1 MSIDP
6 TRRELFKGVG
16 AGIAIAGL
24 MPSSAVRAAADAIP
38 DGDALKLWYRR
49 PATRWVEA
57 LPLGNGRL
65 GAMVW
70 GGIEHERLQLNE
82 DTLYAGGPYE
92 ADTSGALEA
101 LPDVRRLIFAGE
113 YARAEDLA
121 NAKMM
126 ARPLKQMPYQ
136 PLADVVLDFR
146 DIPDISDYRRE
157 LDLDAAITRS
167 RFKTWKMEHTREAFI
182 SPVDQCVVMRLSA
195 DRPGS
200 INLRVSL
207 DSDQQNEM
215 LADDGALL
223 LRGRNATRHGVEG
236 RLKFAVRIR
245 AIPRGGSLRLRGERI
260 EIEGA
265 DEVVLLITAAT
276 SYRRYDDVGGDPE
289 AITRQQLIAAQQRG
303 FKELRA
309 AHVAEHQ
316 RLFHRVSIDLGHT
329 EAARLPTDERV
340 ERFADGNDP
349 ALAALYHQYGRYLL
363 ISSSRPGTQ
372 PANLQGIWND
382 LMDPPWESKYTVNIN
397 TEMNY
402 WPSEAN
408 ALHECVEPLERMMFD
423 LAESGARTAKTMYG
437 APGWVM
443 HHNTDLWRQTRP
455 IDGAQYGL
463 WSMGGAWLLQQLWDR
478 WDYGRDRAY
487 LAKIYP
493 LFKGAAEFFAAT
505 LTSDPHTGERVT
517 NPSMSPENVHPH
529 GASLCAGPAMD
540 SQLLRDLFTQCIQAA
555 GLLGVDAGFAQQL
568 QQLRDQLPPDRVGKA
583 GQLQEWREDWDMQV
597 PEIHHRHVSHL
608 YALHPSSQ
616 INVRD
621 TPKLAAAAR
630 RSLEIRG
637 DDATGWGLGW
647 RLNLWARLGDGEHA
661 LKILR
666 MLLGPQRTYP
676 NLFDAHPPFQI
687 DGNFGGTAGI
697 TEMLLQSWG
706 GSIFLLPALP
716 ETWKAGSVRGLKV
729 RGAAGI
735 ELSWKAGRLT
745 EATLTSMRGGR
756 YNIVLGKQSLDVELG
771 AGQSRRLR
779 VKDGKLVA
787 A

>member
-1 MSIDP
+1 
-6 TRRELFKGVG
+6 
-16 AGIAIAGL
+16 
-24 MPSSAVRAAADAIP
+24 
-38 DGDALKLWYRR
+38 
-49 PATRWVEA
+49 
-57 LPLGNGRL
+57 RL

-101 LPDVRRLIFAGE
+101 LPEVRRLIFAGQ
-113 YARAEDLA
+113 YAQAEDLA
-121 NAKMM
+121 NARMM

-157 LDLDAAITRS
+157 LDLDTAITRS
-167 RFKTWKMEHTREAFI
+167 RFKTWKIEHTREAFI
-182 SPVDQCVVMRLSA
+182 SPVHQCIVMRLST
-195 DRPGS
+195 DQPGS
-200 INLRVSL
+200 IHLRVSL
-207 DSDQQNEM
+207 DSDQHNEM
-215 LADDGALL
+215 MVDDGALL

-236 RLKFAVRIR
+236 RLKFAMRIR

-276 SYRRYDDVGGDPE
+276 SYRRYDDAGGDPE
-289 AITRQQLIAAQQRG
+289 AITRQQLIAAHQSG
-303 FKELRA
+303 FEQLRA

-316 RLFHRVSIDLGHT
+316 RLFHRVSINLGHT
-329 EAARLPTDERV
+329 EAARLPTDERI
-340 ERFADGNDP
+340 EHFADGNDP

-423 LAESGARTAKTMYG
+423 LAQSGARTAKTMYG

-463 WSMGGAWLLQQLWDR
+463 WPMGGAWLLQQLWDR
-478 WDYGRDRAY
+478 WDYDRDRTY

-505 LTSDPHTGERVT
+505 LTKDPHTGERIT
-517 NPSMSPENVHPH
+517 NPSISPENVHPH

-540 SQLLRDLFTQCIQAA
+540 SQLLRDLFAQCIQAA
-555 GLLGVDAGFAQQL
+555 GLLGVDSGFAQQL
-568 QQLRDQLPPDRVGKA
+568 KQLRDQLPPDRVGKA
-583 GQLQEWREDWDMQV
+583 GQLQEWREDWDMQA

-630 RSLEIRG
+630 RSLQIRG

-716 ETWKAGSVRGLKV
+716 QAWKSGFVRGLKV

-735 ELSWKAGRLT
+735 DLSWKAGRLT
-745 EATLTSMRGGR
+745 EATLTSVRGGR
-756 YNIVLGKQSLDVELG
+756 YNIVLGEQSLDVELD
-771 AGQSRRLR
+771 AGQSHRLR
-779 VKDGKLVA
+779 LKDSKLVA